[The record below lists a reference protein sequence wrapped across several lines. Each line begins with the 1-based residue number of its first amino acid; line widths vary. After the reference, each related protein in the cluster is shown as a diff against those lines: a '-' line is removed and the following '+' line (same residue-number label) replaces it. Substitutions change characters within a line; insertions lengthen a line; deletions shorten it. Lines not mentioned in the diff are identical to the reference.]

1 MIINKINLNLAQE
14 IVNAVKEVVD
24 KDINFI
30 DINGIIIGSTD
41 KSRLNTFHQAGYNT
55 IKTLSNVTV
64 EDNEEYEGSR

>member
-24 KDINFI
+24 KNINFI

-41 KSRLNTFHQAGYNT
+41 KSRLNTFHQ
-55 IKTLSNVTV
+55 
-64 EDNEEYEGSR
+64 

>member
-1 MIINKINLNLAQE
+1 MAINKINLNLAQE

-41 KSRLNTFHQAGYNT
+41 K
-55 IKTLSNVTV
+55 TV
-64 EDNEEYEGSR
+64 